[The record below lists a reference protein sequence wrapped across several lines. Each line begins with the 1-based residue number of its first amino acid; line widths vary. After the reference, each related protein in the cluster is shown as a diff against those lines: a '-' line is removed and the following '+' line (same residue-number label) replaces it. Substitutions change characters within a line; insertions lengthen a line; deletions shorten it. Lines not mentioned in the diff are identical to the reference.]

1 MKAKLKFIFAQ
12 CSLILFILLAVFPQ
26 NILAQTNYYWST
38 PVSTLT
44 GGGQPAGVA
53 IDTAGNIFIADNSK
67 NVILKAKPSG
77 ASWIVTTNWT
87 ATIIAGSNSIAEGT
101 SNGTNGVARF
111 YQPSGVAVDIT
122 DNIYVADSGNN
133 CIRKITP
140 SGTNWIVTTI
150 AGVANSDGAGDNDGT
165 NGAAQFGNPIGIAVD
180 TAGNL
185 FIGDNGN
192 DTIRKIRHSGTNWIT
207 TTIAG
212 SAATAGS
219 FADGTNG
226 VAGFNYVLGVAVDA
240 ADNVYVADG
249 QNNLIRKVRPSGTN
263 WITTTVAGQLPID
276 GVPQSG
282 SADGTNFDAQ
292 FNSPFAVS
300 VDNAGNIYVADN
312 GNNTIRRLT
321 PSGTNWIV
329 TTIGGLAGVS
339 GPPLVNGTNDSAVF
353 SSPLGVVADSVGNVY
368 VADASDDALR
378 LGLIFPP
385 LLQMTQATN
394 QATLF
399 YPALLGTNINFI
411 LQSATNL
418 ANNSWV
424 TATNI
429 GSSSPA
435 QWKLATGGMPYIN
448 LTLTN
453 KVPDR
458 FFRLHLP

>member
-1 MKAKLKFIFAQ
+1 MKAKLKFISVQ
-12 CSLILFILLAVFPQ
+12 CSLILFILIAVFPQ

-38 PVSTLT
+38 PVQHLIDN
-44 GGGQPAGVA
+44 GQPAGVA
-53 IDTAGNIFIADNSK
+53 IDTAGNIFIADYNN

-87 ATIIAGSNSIAEGT
+87 AITIAGTNNTAGGT

-207 TTIAG
+207 STIAG

-226 VAGFNYVLGVAVDA
+226 DAGFNYVLGVAVDA

-249 QNNLIRKVRPSGTN
+249 QNYVIRKVRPSGTN
-263 WITTTVAGQLPID
+263 WITTTIAGQVGI
-276 GVPQSG
+276 SG
-282 SADGTNFDAQ
+282 ANDGTNFDAQ
-292 FNSPFAVS
+292 FGEPYAMS
-300 VDNAGNIYVADN
+300 VDNAGNVYVTDAV
-312 GNNTIRRLT
+312 NNTIRRLT

-329 TTIGGLAGVS
+329 TTIGGLAGTS
-339 GPPLVNGTNDSAVF
+339 GPLANGTNDAAVF
-353 SSPLGVVADSVGNVY
+353 NSPLGVVADSVGNVY
-368 VADASDDALR
+368 VADTSDDALR

-399 YPALLGTNINFI
+399 YPALLGTNMNFI

-418 ANNSWV
+418 SNNSWV